1 MCGVALYVPARVV
14 AGLLIA
20 SASPS
25 VLARQPGATCMF
37 TLRLSPGVRRFT
49 TRRDRCAN
57 GVVLGDLFRPQGPG
71 PDPASL
77 WAFNAPAFGAPNQ
90 HAISVERLV
99 QHPLIAPVLDR
110 LRWTFDD
117 RSSIACVLRNRPVVV
132 YNTNT
137 RFYHTFRRFW
147 SRLERLIACDEE
159 VHGRVGRARP
169 CG

>member
-1 MCGVALYVPARVV
+1 
-14 AGLLIA
+14 
-20 SASPS
+20 
-25 VLARQPGATCMF
+25 MF